1 MKLSNNLTLEQR
13 MNTEWGYQ
21 FDPMQCAEILDGARR
36 GINAELYAKPDYDNI
51 VMREIKEVLLKNPSL
66 EERSLKEYLDAYIN
80 RRRPMTFGFLV
91 NECVKHS
98 VDVHVITQ
106 LQCSNDAFS
115 EIEMLIQENYDF
127 SHCKTITEF
136 MKTYHAHA
144 KHAYEND
151 SWFRYYRDDQAK
163 RRQFFR

>member
-21 FDPMQCAEILDGARR
+21 FDPMQRTEILDGAQR
-36 GINAELYAKPDYDNI
+36 GINTELYANPDYDNI

-66 EERSLKEYLDAYIN
+66 EEHSLKEYLDAYIN

-127 SHCKTITEF
+127 SHCKTTTEF
-136 MKTYHAHA
+136 MKTYHEHA
-144 KHAYEND
+144 KYAYEND
-151 SWFRYYRDDQAK
+151 SWFRYYRDDRAK

>member
-1 MKLSNNLTLEQR
+1 MKLSNNLTIEQR

-21 FDPMQCAEILDGARR
+21 FDPMQCEEILDGARQ
-36 GINAELYAKPDYDNI
+36 GINAELYANPDYDNI

-106 LQCSNDAFS
+106 LQCSDDAFS

-127 SHCKTITEF
+127 SHCKTTTEF
-136 MKTYHAHA
+136 MKTYHEHA
-144 KHAYEND
+144 KYAYEND
-151 SWFRYYRDDQAK
+151 ERFRYYREMQE
-163 RRQFFR
+163 RRRCVR

>member
-36 GINAELYAKPDYDNI
+36 GINAELYANPDYDNI

-66 EERSLKEYLDAYIN
+66 EEHSLKEYLDAYIN

-127 SHCKTITEF
+127 SHCKTTTEF
-136 MKTYHAHA
+136 MKTYHEHA
-144 KHAYEND
+144 KYAYEND
-151 SWFRYYRDDQAK
+151 SWFRYYRDDRAK

>member
-13 MNTEWGYQ
+13 MTTEWGYQ
-21 FDPMQCAEILDGARR
+21 FDPMQCEEILEGARQ
-36 GINAELYAKPDYDNI
+36 GINAELYANPDYDNML
-51 VMREIKEVLLKNPSL
+51 MRDIKDVLLTNPSL
-66 EERSLKEYLDAYIN
+66 EERSLKEYIDAYLN

-91 NECVKHS
+91 HECVKHG
-98 VDVHVITQ
+98 VDAHVITQ
-106 LQCSNDAFS
+106 LQCSDDTFS

-127 SHCKTITEF
+127 SRCKTTTEF
-136 MKTYHAHA
+136 MKTYHEHA

-151 SWFRYYRDDQAK
+151 EWFRYYREMQER

>member
-36 GINAELYAKPDYDNI
+36 GINAELYANPDYDNI

-66 EERSLKEYLDAYIN
+66 EERSLKEYLDAYTN

-91 NECVKHS
+91 NECVKHG
-98 VDVHVITQ
+98 VDAHVITQ

-127 SHCKTITEF
+127 SHCKTTTEF
-136 MKTYHAHA
+136 MKTYHEHA
-144 KHAYEND
+144 KYAYAND
-151 SWFRYYRDDQAK
+151 SWFRYYRDAQEK